1 MRTPTVR
8 TELMINFNV
17 QALDQMDESDWVEP
31 ALAFDEEESAQP
43 LAFDEDETHRAQVA
57 TAENLPLLNDAAGVE
72 WQAGN
77 GVATRE
83 SSERCVRQRI

>member
-1 MRTPTVR
+1 MIRIIKTRTR
-8 TELMINFNV
+8 EEDRWAAGLLELVFMYMYL
-17 QALDQMDESDWVEP
+17 Q
-31 ALAFDEEESAQP
+31 
-43 LAFDEDETHRAQVA
+43 DETHRAQVA
-57 TAENLPLLNDAAGVE
+57 TAENLPLLNDAGGVE